1 MAFNGAGQIKT
12 AGLQDCYWQE
22 RPFVINRRAN
32 DVAQE
37 PGQAR
42 FGPQKTPAFAETC
55 MAMQAKPV
63 ALIGALHASK

>member
-37 PGQAR
+37 PGPVR
-42 FGPQKTPAFAETC
+42 FGPQKAPAFC
-55 MAMQAKPV
+55 QN
-63 ALIGALHASK
+63 LHGNAG

>member
-22 RPFVINRRAN
+22 RPFVINRRPN

-37 PGQAR
+37 PAQR
-42 FGPQKTPAFAETC
+42 DSDRKKRLLFAETC

-63 ALIGALHASK
+63 ALIGAPHASK